1 MPDPPPL
8 LLPLPVEPEFDPGEP
23 AVLLVVPQS
32 PLEVPLAAVAA
43 LPQTVS
49 GALTGAVVPLP
60 DTGPLLSPDP
70 VDPVLLPGP
79 PVEPP
84 EPVAFPHVPLEVP
97 LAAVAE
103 LPQTVSGALA
113 GAVVPL
119 PDPPPLLLP
128 LPVKPE
134 FDPGEPAGL
143 FVVPQSPLEVP
154 LAAVAALPHTV
165 SGALTGAVVP
175 LPDTGPLL
183 SPLPVEP
190 EFDPGE
196 LAVLFV
202 VPQVPLEVPLAAVAE
217 LPQTVTGAD
226 TGAVVPLPDTGPLLS
241 PELLEPVLPDPELP
255 EPPEPVEFPHVP
267 LELPLAAVA
276 ELPQTVSGA
285 DTGAVVPLPDTGPLW
300 LPLELDP
307 VLLAGAEP
315 LVAALSPHVP
325 LDVPLPAVAALPHT
339 VNGAST
345 RTFVPLPDPPPLLLP
360 LPLDPVLLELEVV
373 EPDRFP
379 QVPLPLPLSTV
390 TELPHTVTG
399 AFAETDVPLPESD
412 PLLFPLPE
420 EVELLDPEPCDPPL
434 PIDTGW
440 LTQVPLELP
449 LATVTALPQTVIGA
463 VADTEVPLP
472 EKGPLPLPLP
482 LDPVDADAAVA
493 PRNTSP
499 PMTPA
504 APSPR
509 KSHCLIDNCTCHSF
523 FERYSC
529 ASSEVGVARGRRR
542 SD

>member
-1 MPDPPPL
+1 M
-8 LLPLPVEPEFDPGEP
+8 
-23 AVLLVVPQS
+23 
-32 PLEVPLAAVAA
+32 
-43 LPQTVS
+43 
-49 GALTGAVVPLP
+49 
-60 DTGPLLSPDP
+60 
-70 VDPVLLPGP
+70 
-79 PVEPP
+79 
-84 EPVAFPHVPLEVP
+84 
-97 LAAVAE
+97 
-103 LPQTVSGALA
+103 
-113 GAVVPL
+113 
-119 PDPPPLLLP
+119 
-128 LPVKPE
+128 
-134 FDPGEPAGL
+134 
-143 FVVPQSPLEVP
+143 
-154 LAAVAALPHTV
+154 
-165 SGALTGAVVP
+165 
-175 LPDTGPLL
+175 
-183 SPLPVEP
+183 
-190 EFDPGE
+190 
-196 LAVLFV
+196 LFV

-373 EPDRFP
+373 EPDPFP

-390 TELPHTVTG
+390 AELPHTVTG